1 MKLTKSSFH
10 ESVKQHIKKLDEI
23 MQDSQEML
31 IVVHND
37 PDPDALA
44 TAAALH
50 HLIRERYS
58 VAVSIAYGGD
68 IARAENKALL
78 RELDVQLKQINRI
91 RYDKYD
97 RIATVDT
104 QPGAGNNSLNG
115 DIKPH
120 IVVDHHPQQ
129 KNVNADLLVIEPK
142 IGVSAT
148 ILIEWLKECE
158 INVPANLATGLS
170 YAISSETQNMGREAS
185 VIDIDAYLFVFV
197 KASMKRLARI
207 INPKRPQSYYNMVAK
222 ALHRAMN
229 IRNLICVHLGNISN
243 VEIVAEMADF
253 FMGRENISWTLC
265 TGRFKNQLVLS
276 LRTSNN
282 QKKANK
288 VLTRIVPDT
297 RNVGGHDMI
306 AGGRLDLADGKNK
319 AEEAENELSRNFAES
334 FDYEMTDW
342 SPLLESL
349 TFTVDVKEK

>member
-1 MKLTKSSFH
+1 MKLTKSRFS
-10 ESVKQHIKKLDEI
+10 ESVKKHIKKLDSI
-23 MQDSQEML
+23 MQNCKEAL

-44 TAAALH
+44 TAAAMH
-50 HLIRERYS
+50 HLLIERYS
-58 VAVSIAYGGD
+58 VSVSIAYGGD

-78 RELDVQLKQINRI
+78 RELNIKLKQINRI
-91 RYDKYD
+91 SFDKYE

-104 QPGAGNNSLNG
+104 QPGAGNNSLNK
-115 DIKPH
+115 DIKTD
-120 IVVDHHPQQ
+120 IVVDHHPHQ
-129 KNVNADLLVIEPK
+129 KNVTGDLVVIEPK
-142 IGVSAT
+142 IGVTAT

-158 INVPANLATGLS
+158 VEIPTHLATGLS

-185 VIDIDAYLFVFV
+185 IIDIDAYLHVFV
-197 KASMKRLARI
+197 KASMKRLAKI
-207 INPKRPQSYYNMVAK
+207 INPKRPQSYYEMVAK

-229 IRNLICVHLGNISN
+229 IRNLVCVHLGNVSN

-265 TGRFKNQLVLS
+265 TGRFKTQLVLS

-282 QKKANK
+282 QKKANTI
-288 VLTRIVPDT
+288 LTQIVPDT

-306 AGGRLDLADGKNK
+306 AGGRLDLSDNKYK
-319 AEEAENELSRNFAES
+319 AEEAEKELSRNFAEL
-334 FDYEMTDW
+334 FDYNMSDW

-349 TFTVDVKEK
+349 TFTVDVKE